1 MLQKPVC
8 HAGWRSAQWGVD
20 GRAVWVFV
28 RGACR
33 CAGGAARLARR
44 RGVALVARQDLVA
57 YQCGVGRVVAPRDL
71 RGPRRLAP
79 GAAWQVLKGQRGAK
93 GVDVGDGGAGL
104 RCCHS
109 VGLARRLSWR
119 CGLRSDR
126 ALESCWAC
134 TMLVNIYLVGR
145 AGTYEGSGDLSSD
158 VSEPR
163 ACGARR

>member
-1 MLQKPVC
+1 M
-8 HAGWRSAQWGVD
+8 
-20 GRAVWVFV
+20 
-28 RGACR
+28 
-33 CAGGAARLARR
+33 
-44 RGVALVARQDLVA
+44 ALVAREDPVA
-57 YQCGVGRVVAPRDL
+57 YQCGVGHVVAPRDL
-71 RGPRRLAP
+71 RGLRQLAP
-79 GAAWQVLKGQRGAK
+79 GAARQVLKRRRGTK

-134 TMLVNIYLVGR
+134 TMLVYIYLVGC
-145 AGTYEGSGDLSSD
+145 AGTCEGLGDLRSD
-158 VSEPR
+158 VSEPW